1 MKILVVADDFTVVKT
16 LKPLLSSYHYAVDI
30 AVDGISGLHMVD
42 LFTYDLLLIERW
54 LPRLD
59 GISLCQK
66 LRAQGLRSVIL
77 LLVEAT
83 GVGGQPAISI
93 NAGADD
99 CIVKPF
105 NAKEVVARIQA
116 FSRRRQLQPQPILS
130 WGNLAIDQGLRKAN
144 YGDQLLSLRP
154 KEFAILELL
163 LINSQIVLNARA
175 ILEQLWNAEESPGE
189 ETVRV
194 HIKELRK
201 KFKAAGAPPDFIK
214 TIYRTGYRLNPLYGK
229 SFTDSAS
236 GSLTPPQIAELR
248 SVNEELRA
256 TVEALQSTQAELS
269 QKNRELELAY
279 RTIEQE
285 RQQLQ
290 ATCAD
295 LERWMAKRIP
305 R

>member
-1 MKILVVADDFTVVKT
+1 MKILVVADDSTVVKI
-16 LKPLLSSYHYAVDI
+16 LKPLLSSYHYAVDV
-30 AVDGISGLHMVD
+30 AVDGMAGLQMVN
-42 LFTYDLLLIERW
+42 LFTYDLVLLDRW

-59 GISLCQK
+59 GIGLCQR
-66 LRAQGLRSVIL
+66 LRAQGWQMAIL
-77 LLVEAT
+77 LLMEAS
-83 GVGGQPAISI
+83 GAGSQPAIAI

-99 CIVKPF
+99 CIIKPF
-105 NAKEVVARIQA
+105 NAKDIVARIQA
-116 FSRRRQLQPQPILS
+116 FSHRRKPPPQPILS
-130 WGNLAIDQGLRKAN
+130 WGNLAIDLGLRRAT

-154 KEFAILELL
+154 KEFAVLELL
-163 LINSQIVLNARA
+163 LINSQIVLSARA
-175 ILEQLWNAEESPGE
+175 ILDQLWRTEDSPGE

-201 KFKAAGAPPDFIK
+201 KIKAAGAPPDFIK

-229 SFTDSAS
+229 VSTDAAN
-236 GSLTPPQIAELR
+236 GSLTPSQIAELR
-248 SVNEELRA
+248 LVNEELRA

-295 LERWMAKRIP
+295 LERWMAKRTSG
-305 R
+305 